1 MNIHTPNTRLIS
13 KDGSIILT
21 LEAVGREFPSVEE
34 YWDGNWI
41 LFKIS
46 FIMPGLDVE
55 FTDPCVRTDE
65 LESFLEE
72 LKSLSVGHSQVA
84 ESVFS
89 EPILYIYLQASEP
102 GSEEIIG
109 KVDISLFSEEGIGNI
124 AVEMDLNYDS
134 IDTFIRGIEEVLRE
148 YPVLDRDTH

>member
-1 MNIHTPNTRLIS
+1 MNIRSPNTRLTS
-13 KDGSIILT
+13 KDGSVILS
-21 LEAVGREFPSVEE
+21 LEAVGREFPSIEE

-46 FIMPGLDVE
+46 FIMPGLNVE

-72 LKSLSVGHSQVA
+72 LKSLSLGHAQVA
-84 ESVFS
+84 ESVFT

-102 GSEEIIG
+102 GSDEILG
-109 KVDISLFSEEGIGNI
+109 KVEISLFSEGGVI
-124 AVEMDLNYDS
+124 
-134 IDTFIRGIEEVLRE
+134 
-148 YPVLDRDTH
+148 

>member
-1 MNIHTPNTRLIS
+1 MNIRTPNTRLTS
-13 KDGSIILT
+13 KDGSVILS

-46 FIMPGLDVE
+46 FIMPGLNLE

-65 LESFLEE
+65 LEGFLEE
-72 LKSLSVGHSQVA
+72 LKSLSLGHSQVA
-84 ESVFS
+84 ESVFT
-89 EPILYIYLQASEP
+89 EPILYVYLQASEP
-102 GSEEIIG
+102 GSDEILG
-109 KVDISLFSEEGIGNI
+109 KIDISLFSEEGVGNVS
-124 AVEMDLNYDS
+124 VEMDLNYDCV
-134 IDTFIRGIEEVLRE
+134 DTFIRGIEEVLRE

>member
-1 MNIHTPNTRLIS
+1 MNVRPPNMRLSS
-13 KDGSIILT
+13 KDGSVILT
-21 LEAVGREFPSVEE
+21 LETVGREFPSVED

-46 FIMPGLDVE
+46 FIMPGLNVE
-55 FTDPCVRTDE
+55 FTDPCIRTDE
-65 LESFLEE
+65 LEGFLEE
-72 LKSLSVGHSQVA
+72 LKSLSLGHSQVA
-84 ESVFS
+84 ESIFS
-89 EPILYIYLQASEP
+89 EPILYIYFQVSEP
-102 GSEEIIG
+102 GSEEILG